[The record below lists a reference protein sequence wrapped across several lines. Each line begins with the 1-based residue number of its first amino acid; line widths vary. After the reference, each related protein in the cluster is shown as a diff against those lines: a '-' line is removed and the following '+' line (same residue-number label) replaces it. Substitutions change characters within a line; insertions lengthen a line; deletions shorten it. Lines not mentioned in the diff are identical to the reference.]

1 MSPGIKQVEK
11 ALPVSPRKKS
21 EVIRV
26 LVKQYQIRVKLSE
39 TRGRKRMV
47 LSEEKKELLLTF
59 FDRPD
64 ITNINPGRKDNRYI
78 GKENGIRRYVQK
90 RYLLWKLKDLLSI
103 NKRGGYRRHEG
114 G

>member
-1 MSPGIKQVEK
+1 MSPGIKQVEE

-21 EVIRV
+21 EVIRG

-78 GKENGIRRYVQK
+78 RKENGIRRYVQK